1 MNDIKNT
8 TTIVLARETVRESLT
23 KDGVTYSLALALAAL
38 NHAVLGWH
46 SVLLDL
52 FLFVLALGLCDK
64 LTGRVRTIR
73 YTDARKLYADLGAAL
88 RGDRNAQLL
97 RDTVGAQHDQ

>member
-1 MNDIKNT
+1 MHDIKDA
-8 TTIVLARETVRESLT
+8 TTIVLARETVRESLI
-23 KDGVTYSLALALAAL
+23 KDGVTYGIALALAAL

-52 FLFVLALGLCDK
+52 FLFLLGIGLVGK
-64 LTGRVRTIR
+64 LTGKVRTVR
-73 YTDARKLYADLGAAL
+73 YTDARKLYADLGEAL

-97 RDTVGAQHDQ
+97 RDTVGAHHDK